1 MITAPSGQVAFLST
15 LALST
20 LTFAAALRW
29 RSWPLW
35 LLAFAF
41 AVASLVMAWAAR

>member
-1 MITAPSGQVAFLST
+1 MTSSGQVAFFST

-20 LTFAAALRW
+20 VTFAAALRW

-41 AVASLVMAWAAR
+41 AVMSLVVAWSAR